1 MPPLAN
7 VSPISVSFFGIPT
20 LEAKS
25 KVPSEVIVLT
35 VLAQSL
41 AEKMYA
47 EQAESAS
54 GDGQDGTQDNDGDV
68 VDAEFEEV
76 EDDKKTS

>member
-1 MPPLAN
+1 
-7 VSPISVSFFGIPT
+7 
-20 LEAKS
+20 
-25 KVPSEVIVLT
+25 
-35 VLAQSL
+35 
-41 AEKMYA
+41 MYA

-54 GDGQDGTQDNDGDV
+54 GDGQDGAQDNDGDV

>member
-1 MPPLAN
+1 M
-7 VSPISVSFFGIPT
+7 
-20 LEAKS
+20 
-25 KVPSEVIVLT
+25 LT